1 MKIIQEVL
9 AELFSMFMTD
19 ARMSLSTVALVII
32 VAGLL
37 KFAALSALV
46 AGGLLLVG
54 CLVIVIEAAVRD
66 TRKRVAARS

>member
-66 TRKRVAARS
+66 TRKRAAARS

>member
-19 ARMSLSTVALVII
+19 ARMSLSTVSLVII

-54 CLVIVIEAAVRD
+54 CLAIVIEAAVRD
-66 TRKRVAARS
+66 TRKRAAARS

>member
-1 MKIIQEVL
+1 MKIIQKVL
-9 AELFSMFMTD
+9 AELFSMFMAD

-32 VAGLL
+32 MAGLL